1 MGTERQTTMY
11 MAALFCVLFVTTNF
25 VNKYVLSVLRFTYPT
40 IFQGWQ
46 TLVGACVLKSLMVS
60 GHMDPLL
67 KGADRRSLAPWV
79 PGMILFLVSL
89 YSGSRA
95 LTNLPVAVFFSLQ
108 NTVAVFKAITQLILH
123 KQLLSGWSYLMLMA
137 VLLSALGVS
146 VTDPQFSSEGYFWM
160 CIHVLSNGLFHVY
173 TNLMKGRLKL
183 SALDR
188 LYSCYIYSVVM
199 FAPCSYLL
207 GDVWEA
213 VNYPY
218 LYFTKFYIGCV
229 LSGVLGI
236 FLNVTA
242 IRLQE
247 TDFLPSGL
255 DFSAVQAIARICGSL
270 LSLLIF
276 QTVLTANFAFL
287 VAINQLCSVVVM
299 DVVSRGP
306 LPHIL
311 PSSSSSSSFSS
322 SLSPHAPR
330 RPTTSSSAPDMRQL
344 ERHELQQDML
354 RIELR

>member
-1 MGTERQTTMY
+1 MAMGAEGQATVY

-25 VNKYVLSVLRFTYPT
+25 VNKYILSVLGFAYPT

-46 TLVGACVLKSLMVS
+46 TLAGACVLKSLMIS

-67 KGADRRSLAPWV
+67 QGMDRRSIAPWL
-79 PGMILFLVSL
+79 PGMMLFLVSI

-108 NTVAVFKAITQLILH
+108 NTVVVFKVITQLMLH
-123 KQLLSGWSYLMLMA
+123 KQLLSWWSYLMLMA

-146 VTDPQFSSEGYFWM
+146 ATDPQFSSEGYFWM
-160 CIHVLSNGLFHVY
+160 CFHVLGNVCLVY
-173 TNLMKGRLKL
+173 

-188 LYSCYIYSVVM
+188 LYCCYIYSVVM

-207 GDVWEA
+207 GDVWNA
-213 VNYPY
+213 VNFPH
-218 LYFTKFYIGCV
+218 LYFTKFYIGCI
-229 LSGVLGI
+229 LSGILGI

-255 DFSAVQAIARICGSL
+255 DFSAVQAIARIFGSL
-270 LSLLIF
+270 LSLTIF
-276 QTVLTANFAFL
+276 QTTLTANFAFL
-287 VAINQLCSVVVM
+287 VAVNQLCSVVVN
-299 DVVSRGP
+299 DVVSRTP

-311 PSSSSSSSFSS
+311 P
-322 SLSPHAPR
+322 AVNQPR
-330 RPTTSSSAPDMRQL
+330 RPASAPDMRQL